1 MPSGQPPLLTVL
13 QNSSDPAERERAWAG
28 FVAEHTGLILF
39 AIRRHGGGSRDAVMD
54 RYAFVL
60 EQLKLDDFRRLR
72 AWVNDGRSQFG
83 TWLVVVVGRL
93 CHDHHRARYGRS
105 PTSNPERNAVHERR
119 RRLADL
125 VAEELNPELTQEG
138 GDGEAPDP
146 GIMLRRAE
154 LQETLARA
162 VAAIETTDQML
173 LTLRF
178 RDGRSAPEIARI
190 MAFPTPFHVYRR
202 LNHLLDVLRR
212 DLRSRG
218 VEDSA
223 P

>member
-1 MPSGQPPLLTVL
+1 MPSGQPPLLRVL
-13 QNSSDPAERERAWAG
+13 LNCPDPAERERAWAG

-39 AIRRHGGGSRDAVMD
+39 AIRRYGGASRDAVMD

-60 EQLKLDDFRRLR
+60 EQLELDDFRRLR

-93 CHDHHRARYGRS
+93 CHDHHRVRYGRS
-105 PTSNPERNAVHERR
+105 PASGSENTAVHERR

-125 VAEELNPELTQEG
+125 VAEELNPELIQDE
-138 GDGEAPDP
+138 GDGAAPDP
-146 GIMLRRAE
+146 GITLRRAE
-154 LQETLARA
+154 LLETLARA
-162 VAAIETTDQML
+162 VAVLETADQML

-178 RDGRSAPEIARI
+178 RDGRSAAEIARI

-202 LNHLLDVLRR
+202 LNHLLAVLRR
-212 DLRSRG
+212 NLVSWG

>member
-13 QNSSDPAERERAWAG
+13 QNSSDPAELERAWAG
-28 FVAEHTGLILF
+28 FVAKHTGLILY
-39 AIRRHGGGSRDAVMD
+39 AIRRFGGGSHDAVMD

-60 EQLKLDDFRRLR
+60 EQLQLDDFRRLR
-72 AWVNDGRSQFG
+72 AWVSDGRSQFG
-83 TWLVVVVGRL
+83 TWLVVVVRRL

-105 PTSNPERNAVHERR
+105 PAPGSDGDAVRERR
-119 RRLADL
+119 RKLADL
-125 VAEELNPELTQEG
+125 VAEELIPELTSEEG
-138 GDGEAPDP
+138 EGSTPDP
-146 GIMLRRAE
+146 GITLRRAE
-154 LQETLARA
+154 LEETLGRA
-162 VAAIETTDQML
+162 VGALETSDQML

-202 LNHLLDVLRR
+202 LNHLLDLLRR

-218 VEDSA
+218 VEDA
-223 P
+223 EP